1 MNPAIITNGKENP
14 TSGESVVQI
23 MCWHEGREKY
33 LADVI
38 GKKTPHGDFMKVTDP
53 IFEPALAGYK
63 QEIAGRWVTQTF
75 LIPNETIL
83 VLYANKRRHWQDGGR
98 PARLIIRMRDRAAL
112 RQVEF
117 ETLRLSA
124 STKGTVDVIR
134 GRFDVLSAEEAK
146 KIGFV
151 VNPLH
156 NDHYSQANQ
165 VAQFSTRI
173 LEGELQA
180 AAETEIVQSG
190 TSHGSQGV
198 VIRKRTR
205 DL

>member
-1 MNPAIITNGKENP
+1 MFVFFYCTRTVQRGV
-14 TSGESVVQI
+14 GLSVNS
-23 MCWHEGREKY
+23 K
-33 LADVI
+33 
-38 GKKTPHGDFMKVTDP
+38 
-53 IFEPALAGYK
+53 
-63 QEIAGRWVTQTF
+63 
-75 LIPNETIL
+75 
-83 VLYANKRRHWQDGGR
+83 
-98 PARLIIRMRDRAAL
+98 
-112 RQVEF
+112 
-117 ETLRLSA
+117 TLRLSA